1 LKNEI
6 KEIKEKE
13 VYQVNSIERKKAKQ
27 KLKKLNLRKEI
38 ETLKKNLEEKNEELL
53 IQIHNFHTT
62 LNVKK

>member
-1 LKNEI
+1 M
-6 KEIKEKE
+6 
-13 VYQVNSIERKKAKQ
+13 NSIERKKAKQ